1 MISRVILSLVLCT
14 AITLG
19 SFPVAGKQETFAP
32 ASYDSYEITLVDGG
46 LLKMRLLSGRIVFDS
61 SENQKYY
68 ITLSK
73 AKNKRLVKT
82 FTVSGGTFDVDV
94 ANLMD
99 ENVLYNVT
107 IAYEAYGMSVDN
119 GDNLIFRRG
128 NNIYFWKSANYEY
141 NLETSKELW
150 TDEQSLKECLEPQ
163 NDIECDDP
171 VLIGYSNRICEG
183 AKDDWEKVFRIYKFI
198 SSEMAYDKK
207 SADDYASG
215 YQDSAV
221 DVIRSGKAICEG
233 FSNAFVAL
241 CRAQGIPAVVEF
253 GIGFSEYKEITERVP
268 TEFDYADHAW
278 AAVFLGG
285 KWLFVD
291 PTYDMSRYYY
301 GPNDIRVYDES
312 TKFYL
317 LSLEAFSND
326 HRIYDADTRHGVPTA
341 GYCGYGTK
349 NAQFEITRDG
359 VCHITGY
366 GTIKM
371 PAGVTGFSKVVFEEG
386 SEITTI
392 AKNCFRDNDL
402 LTTVVL
408 PDTVTRIG
416 DYAFATCEDLQYV
429 YIPKNV
435 ENIGTMAFYGCD
447 ELSYISIP
455 HMCKEIGDE
464 AFEAC
469 PRLYIVVPHF
479 KSGFCD
485 KYKQQPMH
493 VEYRT

>member
-1 MISRVILSLVLCT
+1 MISRVIISLVLCT

-19 SFPVAGKQETFAP
+19 SFPVAGKQEIFAP
-32 ASYDSYEITLVDGG
+32 ASFDSYEITLVDGG
-46 LLKMRLLSGRIVFDS
+46 TMTMRLLSGRIVFDS
-61 SENQKYY
+61 GKNQKYY
-68 ITLSK
+68 VTLSQ
-73 AKNKRLVKT
+73 AKNKRSVKT
-82 FTVSGGTFDVDV
+82 FTVSGETFDVDV
-94 ANLMD
+94 ANLMEED
-99 ENVLYNVT
+99 TLYNVT
-107 IAYEAYGMSVDN
+107 IAYEAYGMNVDN
-119 GDNLIFRRG
+119 GDNLIFKRG
-128 NNIYFWKSANYEY
+128 NNIFFWKSANYEY
-141 NLETSKELW
+141 NQETCKELW

-183 AKDDWEKVFRIYKFI
+183 AADDWEKVFRIYKFI

-207 SADDYASG
+207 AAEKYSAG
-215 YQDSAV
+215 FQDSAV
-221 DVIRSGKAICEG
+221 DVIRSGRSICEG
-233 FSNAFVAL
+233 FSNAFAAL

-253 GIGFSEYKEITERVP
+253 GIGFSEYKEMTTRVP
-268 TEFDYADHAW
+268 TAADYADHAW

-301 GPNDIRVYDES
+301 GQNDIRVYDES

-326 HRIYDADTRHGVPTA
+326 HRIYDADTRHGVPAA
-341 GYCGYGTK
+341 GYCGNGTK
-349 NAQFEITRDG
+349 DAQFEITRDG
-359 VCHITGY
+359 VCHIWGY
-366 GTIKM
+366 GELKM

-386 SEITTI
+386 SNITGL

-408 PDTVTRIG
+408 PDTVTYIG

-429 YIPKNV
+429 YIPSHV
-435 ENIGTMAFYGCD
+435 ETIGDRAFYGCD
-447 ELSYISIP
+447 ELCYVSVPENCKSI
-455 HMCKEIGDE
+455 GAE

-469 PRLYIVVPHF
+469 PRLYVVVSQF
-479 KSGFCD
+479 KKTFSKD
-485 KYKQQPMH
+485 YKTQPMH
-493 VEYRT
+493 IEYRT